1 MMKKS
6 ISLLVLVLIAL
17 SMSAQSDFDIAQ
29 SFMNKKGIKLVD
41 NPCRTR
47 GVGKPYSIFT
57 GEENKGFAIVIN
69 GCVIGYGTE
78 EITESD
84 ELPCGLEGLL
94 NTYPQVTRP
103 MMTRS
108 EKQNYV
114 PDWWEKE
121 KRENLEPIGPL
132 LTTKWNQTPPY
143 EDSLDVKSGF
153 CSMLAMA
160 QILHYYKMPHI
171 FGEKGEQIGDTL
183 HVIKENRSFNNGVI
197 TYAYDTLSI
206 PIVEFHHELMLDKY
220 FEPITGKLG
229 SDEERA
235 AVANF
240 LRTLEI
246 LCGKIIYAG
255 SDKNIFTDILGIKIE
270 GNYFEP
276 EGEEHGNY
284 YWWDYWLEKKM
295 PIYAVGN
302 GHAFVVDGRNS
313 EGRYHI
319 NFGWGGL
326 YDGYYILPNTPEQ
339 CKEYLTDEN
348 KVSWLPCTISTPIVY
363 CPLFEWTPPSQST
376 FISNNVVFNTSHND
390 NVYNLKGENNGNT
403 LNGLPK
409 GVYIQNKKKQV
420 VK

>member
-1 MMKKS
+1 MKK
-6 ISLLVLVLIAL
+6 IILFLMVLFTTVCY
-17 SMSAQSDFDIAQ
+17 AQSDFEIAQ
-29 SFMNKKGIKLVD
+29 EFMNKKGIKLVD

-57 GEENKGFAIVIN
+57 GEDNKGFAIVIN

-143 EDSLDVKSGF
+143 HDSLDVKSGF
-153 CSMLAMA
+153 CGMLALA
-160 QILHYYKMPHI
+160 QIYHYFKLPHL
-171 FGEKGEQIGDTL
+171 FGEKGEQVGDTL
-183 HVIKENRSFNNGVI
+183 HIIKDNSTYRNGVV
-197 TYAYDTLSI
+197 TYTHDTLSI

-220 FEPITGKLG
+220 VEPITGKLG

-235 AVANF
+235 AVASF

-246 LCGKIIYAG
+246 VRGIITYPG
-255 SDKNIFTDILGIKIE
+255 SDENVLLKIYGFKFE
-270 GNYFEP
+270 GNYFE
-276 EGEEHGNY
+276 ENGEEHGNY
-284 YWWDYWLEKKM
+284 YWWDKWLEKKIPM
-295 PIYAVGN
+295 YACGG
-302 GHAFVVDGRNS
+302 GHAYVIDGRDS

-319 NFGWGGL
+319 NWGWGGL
-326 YDGYYILPNTPEQ
+326 YDGYYILPNTPEE
-339 CKEYLTDEN
+339 CDDYLDDEN
-348 KVSWLPCTISTPIVY
+348 KLPWLPCTKSTPQVRY
-363 CPLFEWTPPSQST
+363 PVKYEWTPPSQST

-403 LNGLPK
+403 LNGLSK
-409 GVYIQNKKKQV
+409 GVYIQNRKKYI